1 MTLQFG
7 REFRYTIGNPNK
19 CKHHYHDMNIFWLP
33 IKQAGQDKN
42 EEYLWVDDRSKSKGV
57 AIKELKWAKGEP
69 NGLDIEQCVDLYS
82 GWDQWNDQFC
92 SAMRCS
98 TCNMP
103 IVQTYHL
110 RGPGSFDR
118 VYSLLLNM
126 QSSFT
131 EIVFEGEGTSK
142 VVWYPLEEKTAISNY
157 KTNTT
162 IEFSKDPF
170 GVLQSEEDG
179 SKNKWKF
186 SNVSFIESIVY
197 LYVMASSSYG
207 KSFRGDT

>member
-1 MTLQFG
+1 
-7 REFRYTIGNPNK
+7 
-19 CKHHYHDMNIFWLP
+19 
-33 IKQAGQDKN
+33 
-42 EEYLWVDDRSKSKGV
+42 
-57 AIKELKWAKGEP
+57 
-69 NGLDIEQCVDLYS
+69 
-82 GWDQWNDQFC
+82 
-92 SAMRCS
+92 
-98 TCNMP
+98 MP